1 MLSNA
6 RKLLVWM
13 PLALIVA
20 ATAAC
25 SNENTAT
32 QPEASSDAVAESE
45 SPDAAA
51 SSEVAVADWEPQKPV
66 EFIIMAGQGGGADR
80 MARLLQSVVEQNDLA
95 SQPLIPINKAGG
107 SGAEALEYMNSKEGD
122 DHTILV
128 TLNSFYT
135 TPIRQPA
142 LDIDVLGFT
151 PIARMA
157 EDTFLLWV
165 HADSGITNF
174 DEFLAAAEA
183 AGSEWVMAGTGKG
196 QEDEIL
202 TNFLNDN
209 YGLEI
214 TYVPFSGGGDVA
226 KALAGQQVSSTVNNP
241 SEALG
246 FYEDGSFVPIVA
258 FTSERLEQFPDT
270 PTLQEQGE
278 DFAYFMQRSV
288 VGTPGMS
295 PEAAVYYQDLFSQ
308 VYEMPE
314 WQEYLTERSLQGEF
328 MTGDEMSQYWQE
340 QYASH
345 EELLEDVE
353 ASAE

>member
-6 RKLLVWM
+6 RRLLVWV
-13 PLALIVA
+13 PLAFIVA

-25 SNENTAT
+25 STENTAT
-32 QPEASSDAVAESE
+32 GPEASPDAVAESDT
-45 SPDAAA
+45 SDAADT
-51 SSEVAVADWEPQKPV
+51 SEVAVSDWQPQKPV

-80 MARLLQSVVEQNDLA
+80 MARLLQSVVEENDLA

-107 SGAEALEYMNSKEGD
+107 SGAEALEYMKSKEGD

-142 LDIDVLGFT
+142 LDVDVLGFT

-174 DEFLAAAEA
+174 DEFLAAAQES
-183 AGSEWVMAGTGKG
+183 GEEWVMAGTGKG

-209 YGLEI
+209 FDLNI

-226 KALAGQQVSSTVNNP
+226 KALAGQQVNSTVNNP

-258 FTSERLEQFPDT
+258 FTSERLEQFPDA
-270 PTLQEQGE
+270 PTFEELGQE
-278 DFAYFMQRSV
+278 FSYFMQRSV

-295 PEAAVYYQDLFSQ
+295 PEAATYYQDLFAQ

-314 WQEYLTERSLQGEF
+314 WQEYITDRSLQGEF
-328 MTGDEMSQYWQE
+328 MTGDEMLQYWQE

-345 EELLEDVE
+345 EQLLDSAE